1 MKAPAR
7 MEDLTKITT
16 GVKLSR
22 VERMEAQ
29 LRHLVASNNAQRQQR
44 KAENARRGIALRVAI
59 GSAHVP
65 ARVARAFA
73 YVAVA
78 GLQ

>member
-1 MKAPAR
+1 MITKN
-7 MEDLTKITT
+7 MDLRHVVT

-29 LRHLVASNNAQRQQR
+29 LRHLVASNQAQRRQR
-44 KAENARRGIALRVAI
+44 KAENARRGIAPRVVI

-65 ARVARAFA
+65 P
-73 YVAVA
+73 AVA
-78 GLQ
+78 KAFTYIKVA